1 MLELE
6 PITVVKSIECSRV
19 CPTWT
24 HIWSW
29 IKDDPDFRMAL
40 SRVPSTTPV
49 STILKEYE
57 ANEVLPEGTTFQNY
71 VKVTYHPAVQELV
84 GDRDLLPEN
93 PTVLEMDKFFMG
105 IISVFNN
112 RISSIK
118 APSTPL
124 TADNLKQQLTAFSTE
139 TSISPTT

>member
-6 PITVVKSIECSRV
+6 PITVVRSIECRRV

-29 IKDDPDFRMAL
+29 IKDDLDFRMAL
-40 SRVPSTTPV
+40 SSVPSTTPV

-57 ANEVLPEGTTFQNY
+57 ENEVLPEDITFQNY

-84 GDRDLLPEN
+84 SDRDLLPEN

-105 IISVFNN
+105 VISVFNN

-124 TADNLKQQLTAFSTE
+124 TANNLKQQLTAFSTE